1 MTFQQ
6 FLLILWAR
14 RKIALRIFGATVLT
28 TLVVSLI
35 LPKEYTATTS
45 LVVDVKSPDPIAG
58 MIMQG
63 MMTPGYMATQ
73 IDIINSDRVAS
84 RVVKLLGFEK
94 SAEAVEK
101 WKEAS
106 EGKGTLESYYG
117 NILQK
122 KLDIKPS
129 RESNVININFS
140 GAEPQFAAAVANAFA
155 QAYIDTSI
163 EMRVEPARQY
173 SAWFE
178 ERQKGLRVNL
188 EKAQAR
194 LSSYQQEK
202 GIVVTHTPGVLTD
215 DVADLAMG
223 LVLSIG
229 RRIPQADKFVRNG
242 DWVDDVFALTHKVS
256 GARLGIVGMGRI
268 GRAIAKRAAAFDMAI
283 AYTGRQAKADVP
295 YVFYKTATEL
305 AAAVDYLIVAVPGGD
320 NTKNLI
326 GATALQALG
335 VKGYLINIARGSVV
349 DQPVLV
355 QALKDK
361 TIAGAALDV
370 FWDEPIIDP
379 ELRRLP
385 NVVLT
390 PHIASATVETRQAMA
405 ALTLS
410 NLQAFYE
417 RRALPTPVLECQ

>member
-1 MTFQQ
+1 LKDIAMAQEIMQVSPLPPFMMNALQQ
-6 FLLILWAR
+6 ADYIVHDHTHIKDPGALSKVTALVGTGAAKVDKKLLTMLPNV
-14 RKIALRIFGATVLT
+14 KLIAICGVG
-28 TLVVSLI
+28 
-35 LPKEYTATTS
+35 YDG
-45 LVVDVKSPDPIAG
+45 VDV
-58 MIMQG
+58 
-63 MMTPGYMATQ
+63 
-73 IDIINSDRVAS
+73 
-84 RVVKLLGFEK
+84 
-94 SAEAVEK
+94 
-101 WKEAS
+101 
-106 EGKGTLESYYG
+106 
-117 NILQK
+117 
-122 KLDIKPS
+122 
-129 RESNVININFS
+129 
-140 GAEPQFAAAVANAFA
+140 AVA
-155 QAYIDTSI
+155 
-163 EMRVEPARQY
+163 
-173 SAWFE
+173 
-178 ERQKGLRVNL
+178 K
-188 EKAQAR
+188 
-194 LSSYQQEK
+194 EK

-242 DWVDDVFALTHKVS
+242 DWVDDAFALTHTVS

-268 GRAIAKRAAAFDMAI
+268 GRAIAKRAAAFDMSI

-295 YVFYKTATEL
+295 YVFYKTVTEL
-305 AAAVDYLIVAVPGGD
+305 AAAVDYLVVAVPGGD

-326 GATALQALG
+326 GTSALQALG

-390 PHIASATVETRQAMA
+390 PHIASATVETRQAMVD
-405 ALTLS
+405 LTMA
-410 NLQAFYE
+410 NLAAFYQKK
-417 RRALPTPVLECQ
+417 AVLTPVPECAVS